1 MIKSNDSVEG
11 LVTKQLEMVK
21 GPRTTVQLKN
31 QKWDE
36 WENSSLPR
44 ELQESTDQCAS
55 TTEEIL
61 SQSGGGGW
69 GGEPARNTKAAKGK
83 LTLLIIFLGCCEK
96 LPPTWW
102 FKTTQIYFLTVW
114 KPEVWHEGI
123 FRDGSLWRLR
133 ERTHFKPLS

>member
-61 SQSGGGGW
+61 SQSGGGGL
-69 GGEPARNTKAAKGK
+69 GGNLPGTQ
-83 LTLLIIFLGCCEK
+83 K
-96 LPPTWW
+96 LP
-102 FKTTQIYFLTVW
+102 KV
-114 KPEVWHEGI
+114 
-123 FRDGSLWRLR
+123 S
-133 ERTHFKPLS
+133 